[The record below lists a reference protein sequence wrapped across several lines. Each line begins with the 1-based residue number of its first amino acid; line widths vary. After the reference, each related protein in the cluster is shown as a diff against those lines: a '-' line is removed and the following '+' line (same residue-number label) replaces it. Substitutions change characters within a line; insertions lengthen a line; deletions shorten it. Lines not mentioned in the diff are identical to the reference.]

1 MSDKHKGNQHDEY
14 LDHCQHHNHD
24 HSGCEEHTGW
34 GCDKGL
40 LLQLIGLG
48 LFIGLF
54 FLLRD
59 TDVHEIA
66 FQIQSF
72 IEEKF

>member
-1 MSDKHKGNQHDEY
+1 MSNKNKGNRHDEY
-14 LDHCQHHNHD
+14 LDHCPHHNHD
-24 HSGCEEHTGW
+24 HSGCEVRTEW
-34 GCDKGL
+34 SCDKAL
-40 LLQLIGLG
+40 LLQLVGLG

-59 TDVHEIA
+59 TDAAEIA
-66 FQIQSF
+66 FQVTSF